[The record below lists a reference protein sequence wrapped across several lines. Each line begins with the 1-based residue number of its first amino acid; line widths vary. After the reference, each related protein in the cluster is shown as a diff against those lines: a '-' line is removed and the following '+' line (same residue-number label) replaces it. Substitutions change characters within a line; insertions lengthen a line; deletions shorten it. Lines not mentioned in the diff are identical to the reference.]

1 VEQILLTGLFE
12 DFYESVAGFYGA
24 KEVAL
29 AGATEGDEVE
39 VSGFVVS
46 VQAQRHVVSLAKT
59 VRACQRE
66 YPTLS
71 R

>member
-1 VEQILLTGLFE
+1 LFE
-12 DFYESVAGFYGA
+12 DFYELVTGCWGAEDVAFA
-24 KEVAL
+24 S
-29 AGATEGDEVE
+29 ATEGDEME

-46 VQAQRHVVSLAKT
+46 VQAQRHEVSLAKT
-59 VRACQRE
+59 VRAYQRE

>member
-1 VEQILLTGLFE
+1 
-12 DFYESVAGFYGA
+12 
-24 KEVAL
+24 
-29 AGATEGDEVE
+29 VE

-46 VQAQRHVVSLAKT
+46 VQTQGHEVSLAKT
-59 VRACQRE
+59 IRAYQRE